1 MPFSNAIIQNQSGG
15 LIVNISRKKPAN
27 LDPSQLNIR
36 KSLMK
41 APDHMKNG
49 NGAHDEQG
57 EGGRTSQTRKTLMHN
72 RDDEAIANEQIGVQ
86 NSSFSLDDVEYKLS
100 RLAQIHLVLEHLL
113 LIRSSLD
120 MENRKNHNM
129 SSHIMCMQHKYN
141 LLILS
146 VLSISLH
153 NIPERSSEAIKAI
166 QDS

>member
-1 MPFSNAIIQNQSGG
+1 
-15 LIVNISRKKPAN
+15 
-27 LDPSQLNIR
+27 
-36 KSLMK
+36 MK
-41 APDHMKNG
+41 APDHMTNG
-49 NGAHDEQG
+49 NGPHDEQG

-72 RDDEAIANEQIGVQ
+72 RDDEAIANEHIGVQ

-129 SSHIMCMQHKYN
+129 SSHNMCMQHKCN